1 MFLPMASIMGDVRIG
16 TLDLY
21 VLIGYF
27 VIIVGVGLWA
37 GMKRKAHA
45 DSKGY
50 FLAGGSLTWPVIG
63 MALFSTN
70 ISTIH
75 MVGFA
80 EEGYV
85 NGLVYGNFEWMAT
98 FLLIVLA
105 LFFAPFY
112 LRSRVAT
119 LPDFLEKRYSPRC
132 RNWLAG
138 LSIISA
144 VFIHIGFTLY
154 AGAKVVNVLFGIE
167 IMTSIVAAAVL
178 TGIYTIVGGLL
189 AVVVTGALQ
198 TVILLTGSII
208 ITLIAMNQIGGWEGL
223 MQYVEPAKM
232 TVVRSAS
239 DSAGLPF
246 WAVLIGY
253 PVLGIWY
260 WCADQTIVQRVLGA
274 KDENH
279 ARVGPLFAGF
289 LKILPVFIFFLPG
302 LVYLAMVN
310 KGVYPELQ
318 NTNDC
323 FSFAI
328 QNFLPAGLT
337 GLIAAAL
344 LAALMST
351 VSGALNSIAT
361 LFSFDLYKQWKPET
375 SDKKLIVIGQIATLI
390 CMIIAIFWSRMI
402 ANFASIFQ
410 GISAMISY
418 LAPPVTAVFLCGVFW
433 KRASSKAAFATLSL
447 GGLLGVIVFLLDW
460 FKVPWWQLNFM
471 VTAFLLLLVCFAI
484 MIVISLIHPHQHS
497 AASIKLVWQNP
508 MDALKDKGWRGL
520 GNYKFLSLLLLV
532 GMIGFYWAFSKP
544 DFKAPDTVAQTA
556 PGLEC
561 SYYQSDASEL
571 YDILR
576 RPAELAP
583 DFSAVSER
591 LELPAELKPEQVA
604 EFTGYF
610 EAPREGFY
618 EFKVLGSHKA
628 DMRFADIR
636 TIFKQSGIS
645 ADGRAIL
652 IAQIHLQPG
661 LHRFHF
667 IVYGNSPLLE
677 TAEGLPVSDIDITY
691 SFPEEDQSADIE
703 PGAEL
708 FSH

>member
-1 MFLPMASIMGDVRIG
+1 MGIPILGLMGDIRIEKV
-16 TLDLY
+16 DLY

-27 VIIVGVGLWA
+27 VIVVGLGIWV
-37 GMKRKAHA
+37 GLKRKAHA
-45 DSKGY
+45 DSRGY
-50 FLAGGSLTWPVIG
+50 FLAGGTLTWPVIG

-85 NGLVYGNFEWMAT
+85 NGLVYGNFEWMAA

-105 LFFAPFY
+105 IFFAPFY
-112 LRSRVAT
+112 LRSKVAT
-119 LPDFLEKRYSPRC
+119 LPDFLEKRYSPMC

-138 LSIISA
+138 LSIVSA

-154 AGAKVVNVLFGIE
+154 AGAKVINVLFGIE
-167 IMTSIVAAAVL
+167 IMTSIVVAALL
-178 TGIYTIVGGLL
+178 TGAYTIVGGLL

-198 TVILLTGSII
+198 TVILLAGSIMI
-208 ITLIAMNQIGGWEGL
+208 SWIAMNQIGGWEG
-223 MQYVEPAKM
+223 MAQYIEPAKF
-232 TVVRSAS
+232 TVVRSAH
-239 DSAGLPF
+239 DSSGLSF
-246 WAVLIGY
+246 LAVLLGY

-274 KDENH
+274 KDQNH

-310 KGVYPELQ
+310 KGVFPELQ
-318 NTNDC
+318 NSNDC

-351 VSGALNSIAT
+351 ISGAMNSIAT
-361 LFSFDLYKQWKPET
+361 LFSFDLYKQWKPDT
-375 SDKKLIVIGQIATLI
+375 SDRKLIVIGQIATLI
-390 CMIIAIFWSRMI
+390 CMIVAIFWSRMI

-410 GISAMISY
+410 GLNAMISY

-447 GGLLGVIVFLLDW
+447 GGLLGLIVFLLDW
-460 FKVPWWQLNFM
+460 FNVDWWQVNFM
-471 VTAFLLLLVCFAI
+471 LTAFLLCMVCFAI
-484 MIVISLIHPHQHS
+484 MIVISMIWPHQHT

-508 MDALKDKGWRGL
+508 MEALKDKGWRGI

-532 GMIGFYWAFSKP
+532 GMICFYWAFSTPNYKP
-544 DFKAPDTVAQTA
+544 PDTVEQTT
-556 PGLEC
+556 PGLK
-561 SYYQSDASEL
+561 YAFYQSDAREL

-576 RPAELAP
+576 LPEDLQP
-583 DFSAVSER
+583 SLTGVSEK
-591 LELPAELKPEQVA
+591 LELPVELEPDHFA
-604 EFTGYF
+604 EFNGYF
-610 EAPREGFY
+610 EAPRKGFY
-618 EFKVLGSHKA
+618 QFKLLSRHKV
-628 DMRFADIR
+628 DMRFADVR
-636 TIFKQSGIS
+636 TIFINTGQA
-645 ADGRAIL
+645 ADGRAVL
-652 IAQIHLQPG
+652 VAQIHLEEG
-661 LHRFHF
+661 KHRLHF
-667 IVYGNSPLLE
+667 IVYGSSPVVE
-677 TAEGLPVSDIDITY
+677 DVDAAPAQIDISYT
-691 SFPEEDQSADIE
+691 FPEEAQSEELDLTE
-703 PGAEL
+703 KL